1 MALKLTR
8 GSKWVLIGDSITDC
22 GRAQPIGEGLFNA
35 LGNGYV
41 SVVDGLLQATYPTE
55 ELRLVNVGTSG
66 NTVRDLKSRWQR
78 DVLDLQ
84 PNWLSIM
91 IGTNDVWRQF
101 DLPKMTQGHVLP
113 DEYERVYDELLTKT
127 RPQLKGLVLATPFY
141 VEPNRQD
148 AMRARMD
155 EYGAIVKRLAAKH
168 DAVFVDTQTGF
179 DFALRHQYAAALAW
193 DRVHPNQTGHMIL
206 AKHFLDALG
215 FEWSKTTV

>member
-1 MALKLTR
+1 MRITHGQKL
-8 GSKWVLIGDSITDC
+8 VMIGDSITDA
-22 GRAQPIGEGLFNA
+22 GRNKPIAEGLFDP
-35 LGNGYV
+35 LGRGYV
-41 SVVDGLLQATYPTE
+41 TFVDSLINTYYPDRKI
-55 ELRLVNVGTSG
+55 RLINVGTSG
-66 NTVRDLKSRWQR
+66 NTVKDLAARWQT
-78 DVLDLQ
+78 DVLDLK
-84 PNWLSIM
+84 PDWLSIM

-101 DLPKMTQGHVLP
+101 DLPKIKEGHVLP

-141 VEPNRQD
+141 VEPNRSD

-168 DAVFVDTQTGF
+168 DAVFVDTQAGF

-206 AKHFLDALG
+206 AKQFLDALG
-215 FEWSKTTV
+215 FEWSKATV